1 MTMTMVI
8 MASAVAITAAIA
20 AAIAKEEL
28 LTAAL
33 LRLCCCWYCVLSWE
47 QMMEYLGIGI
57 RMATQGVSVLRGMP
71 AQLG

>member
-1 MTMTMVI
+1 MTMVI

-57 RMATQGVSVLRGMP
+57 RRATNHGAWP
-71 AQLG
+71 